1 MWGATAGKRGKT
13 VAILDHSDKVGTKI
27 LMSGGGRC
35 NFTNYNIEP
44 GHYLSANPHFC
55 ISALRRYTQ
64 YDFLTLVHKYH
75 LEYEEKGLGQLFSK
89 TKSQSILKI
98 LLAEC
103 DAAGVEIIT
112 ECSIKG
118 IKQTE
123 DTQNS
128 RFQLATSGG
137 AFTCQSLV
145 IAAGGLSIP
154 TVGATGFGYDT
165 AKQFGLGVT
174 PRHASLV
181 PFTLKGELLTRAQ
194 SLAGVSMPVTVACR
208 EQSFAEAL
216 LFTHKGLS
224 GPAILQISNYWYPGD
239 GIEIDFLPGENL
251 VSLLDSWQK
260 EGTKR
265 ELKSLLAR
273 HLPKRFVK
281 VWLAT
286 REIAKAIHNKPMAQY
301 SKADI
306 ELLTRHFHH
315 WKCVPAGT
323 EGYGTAEITRGGVN
337 TEDISSKTFE
347 TKQVT
352 GLFFIGEVLD
362 VTGWLGGYNLQ
373 WAWSSGYCAA
383 QYV

>member
-1 MWGATAGKRGKT
+1 M
-13 VAILDHSDKVGTKI
+13 
-27 LMSGGGRC
+27 
-35 NFTNYNIEP
+35 
-44 GHYLSANPHFC
+44 
-55 ISALRRYTQ
+55 
-64 YDFLTLVHKYH
+64 
-75 LEYEEKGLGQLFSK
+75 
-89 TKSQSILKI
+89 
-98 LLAEC
+98 
-103 DAAGVEIIT
+103 
-112 ECSIKG
+112 
-118 IKQTE
+118 
-123 DTQNS
+123 
-128 RFQLATSGG
+128 
-137 AFTCQSLV
+137 
-145 IAAGGLSIP
+145 
-154 TVGATGFGYDT
+154 GATGFGYDT

-174 PRHASLV
+174 PRYASLV

-239 GIEIDFLPGENL
+239 SIEIDFLPGENL

-265 ELKSLLAR
+265 EFKSLLAH

-306 ELLTRHFHH
+306 ELLSRHFHH
-315 WKCVPAGT
+315 WKCAPAAT

-337 TEDISSKTFE
+337 TENISSKTFE